1 MATTHPRFLSIL
13 LATALLGACGQRFD
27 VEVRARIDGQP
38 AARAKVSIDREE
50 LGVTDAQGVFAQQL
64 RKKAGSEVEVTVS
77 KEAPGYRI
85 EPWKT
90 TFLVKLPKG
99 DQIDT
104 YRVDA
109 DLKAM
114 RYVTLRVSEKGT
126 PLPEA
131 RVTVG
136 GKEAGVT
143 DAKGEFVYLY
153 QTQPAKGAE
162 VSVAKTGYSTYRATA
177 RQTRRAATRTTTA
190 ASLARRP

>member
-1 MATTHPRFLSIL
+1 MATTQLRSLSIL
-13 LATALLGACGQRFD
+13 RVSALLGACGQRLD
-27 VEVRARIDGQP
+27 VEVKARIDGQP
-38 AARAKVSIDREE
+38 AAQAKVTLDREE
-50 LGVTDAQGVFAQQL
+50 VGVTDAQGVFAKQI

-99 DQIDT
+99 DQTDT

-114 RYVTLRVSEKGT
+114 RYITLRVSEKGT

-131 RVTVG
+131 KVTVG

-143 DAKGEFVYLY
+143 DAKGELVYLY
-153 QTQPAKGAE
+153 QAQPAKGAE
-162 VSVAKTGYSTYRATA
+162 VDVAKTGYSTYRAT
-177 RQTRRAATRTTTA
+177 RQFE
-190 ASLARRP
+190 PGQ

>member
-1 MATTHPRFLSIL
+1 
-13 LATALLGACGQRFD
+13 
-27 VEVRARIDGQP
+27 
-38 AARAKVSIDREE
+38 
-50 LGVTDAQGVFAQQL
+50 
-64 RKKAGSEVEVTVS
+64 VTVI

-85 EPWKT
+85 DPWKA

-104 YRVDA
+104 YRVEA

-131 RVTVG
+131 KVTVG
-136 GKEAGVT
+136 GKEEGVT

-153 QTQPAKGAE
+153 QTQPAKE
-162 VSVAKTGYSTYRATA
+162 PRSTSPRPVTAPTA
-177 RQTRRAATRTTTA
+177 RPVSSSRARSSKSRSTARLWWQSRR
-190 ASLARRP
+190 